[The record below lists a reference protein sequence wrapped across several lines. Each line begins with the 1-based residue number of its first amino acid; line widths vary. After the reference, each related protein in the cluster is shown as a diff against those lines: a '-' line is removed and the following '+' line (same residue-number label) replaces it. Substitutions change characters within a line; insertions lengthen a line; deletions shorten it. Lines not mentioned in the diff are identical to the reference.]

1 MPVFYCE
8 IDGTQ
13 AEDMIISDMKRIIK
27 LRVKSGGPR
36 SPPRVVIVGAPGSG
50 KTTLSKMIARQ
61 FNIIHVSTTNLLN
74 NEIAKKTSLGKI
86 AGDAMNGGELVPDNE
101 ITDLVISRL
110 NEPDCKVN
118 GWILESYPKT
128 EAQLNSLMQ
137 LKQKPSLIVILQLAD
152 NLVFER
158 HEYKK
163 VDPITG
169 QTYNL
174 KQSFD
179 KEVLARLVANEND
192 RFEIVKKRLSTWKA
206 FYPKAEER
214 IKEHKLLLNGSKTI
228 KSLAQ
233 SIYEA
238 IENPID

>member
-1 MPVFYCE
+1 MPTLYCE
-8 IDGTQ
+8 VDGTQ
-13 AEDMIISDMKRIIK
+13 DTVISDMKRIIK
-27 LRVKSGGPR
+27 LRVKSSGPR
-36 SPPRVVIVGAPGSG
+36 SPPRIVIVGAPGSG
-50 KTTLSKMIARQ
+50 KTTLSKMIAKK
-61 FNIIHVSTTNLLN
+61 FSLIHVSVANLLN
-74 NEIAKKTSLGKI
+74 NEIAKKTSLGEL
-86 AGDAMNGGELVPDNE
+86 AGDAMNKGELVPDNE
-101 ITDLVISRL
+101 VTDLVISRL

-137 LKQKPSLIVILQLAD
+137 LKQNPSLVVIFQLAD
-152 NLVFER
+152 NLVYER

-174 KQSFD
+174 KESFD
-179 KEVLARLVANEND
+179 KKLLPRLVTNEND
-192 RFEIVKKRLSTWKA
+192 RFEVVKKRLSTWKA
-206 FYPKAEER
+206 FYPKLEET
-214 IKEHKLLLNGSKTI
+214 IKKHKLSLNGSKTI